1 MTAENNSLINA
12 LIATDSSPK
21 KVQNSFA
28 IAMQKMGFTSVFDI
42 VRMPRSEFAQQ
53 LRAFSDASADLA
65 YDNAMGYAALIA
77 RLYREHK
84 TSSGS
89 FQHLAQRS
97 GVRSLTQ
104 QGPTFTHLFKENWDE
119 FCKVGALASVDS
131 PVAYLSE
138 LRGFIQQ
145 LESISEDPKRILL
158 DKRRPDLQHLL
169 ITQESTQT
177 PRPMLEI
184 VNDVLTR
191 NLKTY
196 LSGVPADKNKSLFQV
211 LTERQYPFDLPYNF
225 YHQQCQLGLD
235 ANKPKLG
242 ELNYL
247 ISRRVPIAQYSNND
261 YGVIQQ
267 PALQAQRWL
276 TGLSPQQQELLIA
289 PSPFS
294 DFYLTREQLADLK
307 NGWQNPGSSQ
317 LSPHAPIT
325 AGYLLPSGQHDIGVA
340 NPAADS
346 LRGAT
351 TGSNLT
357 TVTFREPGD
366 NASTPVKLK
375 LNSGAP
381 TNNGQY
387 YLNGLHSHSS
397 ATICSRFISETK
409 LPEPETE
416 GRCVSFDLHLVTGPT
431 ASPLRL
437 LKRRF
442 TLTLDSHYQPT
453 SDEQD
458 YFHRAYG
465 VGIADSDEN
474 ALADLNTFMQRT
486 GLKAEQVEMLL
497 ARRSYAVRLS
507 PNCPSKNLQRA
518 GVGNAVPFPHANH
531 YGACYVNGTGSGLYD
546 SVSPPTAT
554 SILHDKFDNAMDLA
568 QVETGD
574 SKALRL
580 TKTSLNRFDRLQ
592 RMIRLQRWTGIPF
605 AKLDT
610 LICSAIRAEGEANLG
625 MELNENTLR
634 VLGVYRHLNQ
644 RHGIDPQEFAA
655 LLHDLTPYASGKDEV
670 PLFDQVFNRVQ
681 LFDTPLIL
689 DQTELKLSS
698 PTPADQ
704 KTLLQLC
711 AGLGLQPTEDSLL
724 LIGAETQ
731 KVVPVLKRDLATVSS
746 LYRQARI
753 ARLLGLSVADLLTL
767 ARLLGGNRFK
777 TALASGRLKALT
789 TPDTPDT
796 PDILDVLMQLDWA
809 VDWLKDS
816 QQTVALLQQRLGPDV
831 PQGFAKAG
839 LPHLPLRAAPAA
851 LSDEHVKRLGQLRE
865 DALRSV
871 VTEQEVLGLGLPAQT
886 DATKP
891 VKIDWFERLGNY
903 SLLDDD
909 GLLPVLDRPLTLIDA
924 PQTWL
929 KAELELMIKPLV
941 LAPEVKE
948 ACAHKLLDL
957 LLNACDRQRQL
968 LEALFQETGKLPAE
982 RTLAVIHWAHSSV
995 YSLLVD
1001 ACAPPAESGLTEQF
1015 ERVSRHAEIALQ
1027 LRLSDSALR
1036 LFGINPG
1043 WLGGNEYPGSSSEPA
1058 LCDLY
1063 LFERYSHWLHG
1074 QRHAE
1079 DALLSYFTLANPGS
1093 VNLKN
1098 KSQRLAVANS
1108 ANRALA
1114 RLLDWSE
1121 KEVAVLTE
1129 LLPKKCASSMAQVDW
1144 LRRCQQACQAS
1155 GLDARALLQASDLHA
1170 KSNLAAW
1177 QAVGDAVMAT
1187 HHTAAHPSL
1196 AND

>member
-1 MTAENNSLINA
+1 MTAENNGLINA

-21 KVQNSFA
+21 KDQNSFA
-28 IAMQKMGFTSVFDI
+28 SAMQNMGFTSVFDI

-84 TSSGS
+84 TSSGNV
-89 FQHLAQRS
+89 QHLAQRS

-104 QGPTFTHLFKENWDE
+104 LGPTFANLFKENWDE
-119 FCKVGALASVDS
+119 FCKVGALAAVDS

-138 LRGFIQQ
+138 LRGFIRE
-145 LESISEDPKRILL
+145 LESISTDPKRILL
-158 DKRRPDLQHLL
+158 DQRRPDLQHLL

-196 LSGVPADKNKSLFQV
+196 LNGVPADKTKSIYQV
-211 LTERQYPFDLPYNF
+211 LTERRYPFDLPYNF

-235 ANKPKLG
+235 SHKPKLG
-242 ELNYL
+242 ELNYR
-247 ISRRVPIAQYSNND
+247 ISQRLPIGQYSNND

-276 TGLSPQQQELLIA
+276 TGLSPQQQDVLIT

-307 NGWQNPGSSQ
+307 VGWQHPGSSQ

-325 AGYLLPSGQHDIGVA
+325 TGYLLPAGQQDIGVA
-340 NPAADS
+340 NPAANT
-346 LRGAT
+346 LRAVNA
-351 TGSNLT
+351 GSNLAT
-357 TVTFREPGD
+357 FTFRKPGD
-366 NASTPVKLK
+366 NATTAVKLK

-381 TNNGQY
+381 TNTSTY
-387 YLNGLHSHSS
+387 YLNGLHSHSA
-397 ATICSRFISETK
+397 ATICSRFISETA
-409 LPEPETE
+409 LPEPVSE
-416 GRCVSFDLHLVTGPT
+416 GRCVSFDLHLVTGSV
-431 ASPLRL
+431 AAPLRL

-442 TLTLDSHYQPT
+442 TLTLDRHYQPT
-453 SDEQD
+453 NEEQD
-458 YFHRAYG
+458 YFSRAYG
-465 VGIADSDEN
+465 LGITDAEEN

-507 PNCPSKNLQRA
+507 PNCPSKNLQSA

-554 SILHDKFDNAMDLA
+554 SILRDKFDNAMDLV
-568 QVETGD
+568 QVKIGD
-574 SKALRL
+574 SKTSRL

-610 LICSAIRAEGEANLG
+610 LITSAIRAEGEANLG

-634 VLGVYRHLNQ
+634 VLGVYRYLNQ

-698 PTPADQ
+698 PTPADE

-731 KVVPVLKRDLATVSS
+731 KVVPVLKRDLPTVSS
-746 LYRQARI
+746 LFRQARI
-753 ARLLGLSVADLLTL
+753 ARLFGLSVADLLML
-767 ARLLGGNRFK
+767 AKLLGGTRFK
-777 TALASGRLKALT
+777 TALASGRLKAIT
-789 TPDTPDT
+789 SADT
-796 PDILDVLMQLDWA
+796 PDILDVLMHLDWA

-816 QQTVALLQQRLGPDV
+816 QQTVAQLQQRLGPDIPV
-831 PQGFAKAG
+831 AFAQTDRTDLQLQTAQ
-839 LPHLPLRAAPAA
+839 PA
-851 LSDEHVKRLGQLRE
+851 LSDEQFKRLGLLRE

-871 VTEQEVLGLGLPAQT
+871 VTEQEVLALGLPART

-891 VKIDWFERLGNY
+891 VKIAWFELLRNY

-929 KAELELMIKPLV
+929 KADIDLLIKPLL

-948 ACAHKLLDL
+948 ACAHKLLEL
-957 LLNACDRQRQL
+957 LLNAWDRQRQL
-968 LEALFQETGKLPAE
+968 LEALFQETGKLPAD

-1027 LRLSDSALR
+1027 LRLSDNALR
-1036 LFGINPG
+1036 LFSINPG

-1093 VNLKN
+1093 VSLKN
-1098 KSQRLAVANS
+1098 KSLRLAAANT
-1108 ANRALA
+1108 ANHALA
-1114 RLLDWSE
+1114 RLLDWPQ
-1121 KEVAVLTE
+1121 KEVAALTD

-1144 LRRCQQACQAS
+1144 VRRCQQACLAS
-1155 GLDARALLQASDLHA
+1155 GLDARTLLQASALHA
-1170 KSNLAAW
+1170 RSSLDDW

-1187 HHTAAHPSL
+1187 HNTAAHPSL